1 MKFTIVI
8 LMLSVI
14 VFGCAK
20 KTVPAA
26 GTTSSQAPAFAV
38 PAPDAAK
45 INSATSSGLSND
57 KMVAMG
63 HDTYT
68 AKCGRCHEL
77 KKVDDFTAA
86 RWEPILASMA
96 PKAGLTEAETANVLA
111 YVKAN
116 AKK

>member
-1 MKFTIVI
+1 MRFIVVI
-8 LMLSVI
+8 FLLSAI
-14 VFGCAK
+14 IFGCAR

-38 PAPDAAK
+38 PAPDAGK
-45 INSATSSGLSND
+45 MDSANTSVLSNK
-57 KMVAMG
+57 KMIAVG
-63 HDTYT
+63 HDVFI

-86 RWEPILASMA
+86 DWDPILASMA